1 MDSPFESKQ
10 PKSTKFFSGNLKK
23 YLFEFSLL
31 FLAVF
36 LGFFADSL
44 REENS
49 EKQLAY
55 ELGKSFYEEL
65 KNDSVTILSKIDSRI
80 KKERAIEY
88 MITFLKDSSLQTSS

>member
-1 MDSPFESKQ
+1 MKSTQESKQ
-10 PKSTKFFSGNLKK
+10 PKSTKFFTANFKK

-49 EKQLAY
+49 E
-55 ELGKSFYEEL
+55 S
-65 KNDSVTILSKIDSRI
+65 SWH
-80 KKERAIEY
+80 
-88 MITFLKDSSLQTSS
+88 MSSLKAFMKNSKMTL

>member
-1 MDSPFESKQ
+1 MTPMDGTSEPPQ
-10 PKSTKFFSGNLKK
+10 PKSTKFLSGNFKK

-36 LGFFADSL
+36 LGFFADGL

-55 ELGKSFYEEL
+55 ELAKSFYEEL
-65 KNDSVTILSKIDSRI
+65 KNDCLCK
-80 KKERAIEY
+80 
-88 MITFLKDSSLQTSS
+88 

>member
-1 MDSPFESKQ
+1 MKSTQESKQ
-10 PKSTKFFSGNLKK
+10 PKSTKFFTANFKK

-55 ELGKSFYEEL
+55 ELAKSFYEEL
-65 KNDSVTILSKIDSRI
+65 KNDSVTVLSKMDSRI
-80 KKERAIEY
+80 KKERA
-88 MITFLKDSSLQTSS
+88 QQNA